1 MSPGL
6 HRIGTSDA
14 VHEVV
19 WWDPYV
25 LQLGVDPP
33 FGLRRQELIA
43 KDVPAHV
50 IEEGTARYE
59 AWQADRQAALAR
71 GRAPWAAVSTMTE
84 WAAGDAADLFESG
97 PLDGVPDA
105 EVVTVGPAS
114 ARPTGT
120 RFGTLVH
127 ATLATVPLD
136 ASRAALET
144 LVATHGRIVG
154 AEPGEVAAAVAV
166 VEGVLRHS
174 LLDAARSAERDG
186 RCHRELPLTMLD
198 GDLLLEGVADLAFER
213 DGVMTVVD
221 FKTDRP
227 DPETLDRYA
236 RQVRTYAAAIQRATG
251 TAVRPILLQV

>member
-1 MSPGL
+1 MLDGD
-6 HRIGTSDA
+6 RAYD
-14 VHEVV
+14 VV
-19 WWDPYV
+19 WWDPGV
-25 LQLGVDPP
+25 LHLDAEPP

-50 IEEGTARYE
+50 IEEGAARHQ
-59 AWQADRQAALAR
+59 AWLTDRQAALAR
-71 GRAPWAAVSTMTE
+71 GRVPWAAVSTMTE
-84 WAAGDAADLFESG
+84 WAAGEAAGLFEWG

-105 EVVTVGPAS
+105 EVVTVGA
-114 ARPTGT
+114 AGGRPGGT

-136 ASRAALET
+136 TSYAALET
-144 LVATHGRIVG
+144 LVTTNGRIVG
-154 AEPGEVAAAVAV
+154 AVPEEVAAAVAV
-166 VEGVLRHS
+166 VSAVLRHPIVE
-174 LLDAARSAERDG
+174 AARTAEREG

-227 DPETLDRYA
+227 DAETLDRYA

-251 TAVRPILLQV
+251 KAVRPVLLQV